1 LDVVNAARVRAEENA
16 PVVVKAMLEAE
27 VSAHVAK
34 VALEAEVNVRVEAN
48 APGAVNALADRVK
61 AGVSEPDVAKP
72 QVADNAKAGERRQLH
87 QLYLPLRKTSSNGV
101 MKPIVLLSLL
111 LATVSLQAQSQA
123 LSVPEAAM
131 ITAVNASNAESLA
144 LLERIVNINSGTM
157 NIPGVLR
164 VRDVLVPRFEAL
176 GFKTRWNPMESAV
189 NRAGDL
195 LAEHPCPAGAGR
207 CGKRLL
213 LIAHMDTVFEPD
225 SPFQKYTIVPGNS
238 GNVVSGPGVND
249 TKGGLVVML
258 AALNAMKTAGVL
270 DRTEITVVLSGD
282 EERPGQP
289 TSLSRRTLIEAGKR
303 SDVALEFESTGR
315 VDGRDTV
322 RTARRSAVVW
332 QLETTGVTGHSSQI
346 FNDNFGYGAIYE
358 LIRILDA
365 FREQLPEKGLTF
377 NVGLMLGGTTLQV
390 NDANIAGNASG
401 KVNVIPP
408 IARANGDLRTL
419 SNEQTERVVAKMKAI
434 VAAHLPKTGATL
446 TIEETYPAM
455 PESEGSRNLAGQLN
469 AVNTD
474 AKLPAMVLAD
484 AMAGGAGDI
493 AFVAPFVPGLVGVGS
508 AGTGAHSD
516 SEIAYLDS
524 IPTQAK
530 RMAILMYRLSR
541 Q

>member
-1 LDVVNAARVRAEENA
+1 
-16 PVVVKAMLEAE
+16 
-27 VSAHVAK
+27 
-34 VALEAEVNVRVEAN
+34 
-48 APGAVNALADRVK
+48 
-61 AGVSEPDVAKP
+61 
-72 QVADNAKAGERRQLH
+72 
-87 QLYLPLRKTSSNGV
+87 
-101 MKPIVLLSLL
+101 MKPILPLSLL
-111 LATVSLQAQSQA
+111 AAASLLAAPQGQNQTLAPPESAMA
-123 LSVPEAAM
+123 LAVDAANPE
-131 ITAVNASNAESLA
+131 NLA

-225 SPFQKYTIVPGNS
+225 SPFQKYAIVPGTS
-238 GNVVSGPGVND
+238 GNVTSGPGVND

-258 AALNAMKTAGVL
+258 SALNAMKTAGVL

-289 TSLSRRTLIEAGKR
+289 TSLSRRTLIEAAKR

-315 VDGRDTV
+315 VDGKDTV
-322 RTARRSAVVW
+322 RIARRSAVVW

-358 LIRILDA
+358 LVRILDA

-377 NVGLMLGGTTLQV
+377 NVGLMLGGTTLEI
-390 NDANIAGNASG
+390 NDANTEGKTSG
-401 KVNVIPP
+401 KVNVISPV
-408 IARANGDLRTL
+408 ARANGDLRTL
-419 SNEQTERVVAKMKAI
+419 SNEQTERVVAKMRAI
-434 VAAHLPKTGATL
+434 VAAHLPRTGATL
-446 TIEETYPAM
+446 TIEEAYPAM
-455 PESEGSRNLAGQLN
+455 PESEGSRDLVRQLN
-469 AVNTD
+469 AVSAD
-474 AKLPAMVLAD
+474 ARLPVVTLAD
-484 AMAGGAGDI
+484 MMAGGAGDI
-493 AFVAPFVPGLVGVGS
+493 AFAAPFVPGLVGVGS
-508 AGTGAHSD
+508 SGTGAHSD